1 MRIANVLMPNDA
13 RKEIVARSEKLF
25 LRLGIRSVTVDDI
38 ARELGISKK
47 TLYQHFENKDA
58 LVDAVI
64 RSHLERERSNIQQIC
79 ASASDAIDEIV
90 KIGANL
96 TATVEEVSA
105 STLYDLQKYYR
116 RSWELLISEQDHSMV
131 NCILNNLARGI
142 AEGLYRENLQKDIVA
157 KIYNKASFM
166 VVDEI
171 AGAASIY
178 SRRQL
183 ISVLHD
189 YHIHAI
195 ATDKGLNLWN
205 QYREENHYE
214 NNTQQSPD

>member
-1 MRIANVLMPNDA
+1 MPNDA
-13 RKEIVARSEKLF
+13 RKEIIARSEKLF
-25 LRLGIRSVTVDDI
+25 MRLGIRSVTVDDI

-47 TLYQHFENKDA
+47 TLYQHFENKDE

-64 RSHLERERSNIQQIC
+64 RSHLERERNNLQQIC
-79 ASASDAIDEIV
+79 ARAEDALEEIV
-90 KIGANL
+90 RIGANL
-96 TATVEEVSA
+96 TAMVEEVSA

-131 NCILNNLARGI
+131 NCILSNLSRGI
-142 AEGLYRENLQKDIVA
+142 SEGLYRDNLNREIVA

-171 AGAASIY
+171 ARASSAY
-178 SRRQL
+178 NRRQL

-195 ATDKGLNLWN
+195 ATEKGLKLWK
-205 QYREENHYE
+205 QYREL
-214 NNTQQSPD
+214 NTTE